1 MERTDGGKGEFWADK
16 LMDLANLSSTV
27 LVFSQLVGPTMS
39 WEIVVLGVLVYAS
52 IVLIVS
58 ILRRR

>member
-27 LVFSQLVGPTMS
+27 LVFSQLIGPTIS
-39 WEIVVLGVLVYAS
+39 WEVVALGVLVYDS

-58 ILRRR
+58 ILRR